1 MRSELTNHG
10 LIFGG
15 EPQKKRRKKLL
26 AAHMK
31 LAVPNAA
38 VLGNQGRALE
48 SQMAE
53 DGIDVV

>member
-15 EPQKKRRKKLL
+15 EPKKEEEEEMW

-31 LAVPNAA
+31 LAVSNAA